1 MMRLVKWIGTAV
13 GALSFLAFSASAAAQ
28 CGGFTDTPDDGT
40 SPTSFCP
47 GVQWVKN
54 RSITVGC
61 TSTTLFCPGNNVT
74 RLQMATFMH
83 RIGKALTPIELG
95 PYAYTTPNATPPNP
109 REDLSGSPILCR
121 NVTPYA
127 VVGFPRRAVFNAKV
141 NVFNPNADVELV
153 ADVMVSTEG
162 GAPGT
167 WTSVLG
173 TQTYQTLRAGGA
185 VPDDVSMYPL
195 GAVDLEVGQS
205 YVFGIRIARQS
216 GTGDPYLY
224 CENRISIINRNGATV
239 PYDEAET
246 PRTGRA
252 AQRPGQ

>member
-13 GALSFLAFSASAAAQ
+13 GTLTFLVFSASAAAQ
-28 CGGFTDTPDDGT
+28 CAGFTDTTDDGT
-40 SPTSFCP
+40 GPSAFCP
-47 GVQWVKN
+47 GVHWVKN
-54 RSITVGC
+54 RAITQGC
-61 TSTTLFCPGNNVT
+61 STTTLYCPGTSVT
-74 RLQMATFMH
+74 RLQMAAFMY
-83 RIGKALTPIELG
+83 RMGKALTPVELG
-95 PYAYTTPNATPPNP
+95 PYAYTTPGATPPNP

-127 VVGFPRRAVFNAKV
+127 VTGFPRRAIFNAKI
-141 NVFNPNADVELV
+141 NVFNPTADVELV
-153 ADVMVSTEG
+153 ADVMFSTAG

-195 GAVDLEVGQS
+195 GSVDLEVGQS

-216 GTGDPYLY
+216 GTGDPYVY
-224 CENRISIINRNGATV
+224 CENRISITNRNGATV
-239 PYDEAET
+239 PYDEAEA
-246 PRTGRA
+246 PRIGRA
-252 AQRPGQ
+252 AQLPGQ